1 MDDKKR
7 TKLQNKLK
15 EIDDTLNN
23 ERYWNKIDSHSLIV
37 ERNEIE
43 FKLNSENINLSLRDQ
58 RTKYYYA
65 SQCALFTNNLL
76 KNGYNGFNHSS
87 KEEIKEKGICF
98 NKYSINV
105 GYSQYGKDLKR
116 FNSKEEM
123 LGFVIGYNERSIN
136 SSPIYLDKKSGRA

>member
-7 TKLQNKLK
+7 TKLQNRLK
-15 EIDDTLNN
+15 EINDTLHN
-23 ERYWNKIDSHSLIV
+23 ERDWNKIDSHSLIV

-58 RTKYYYA
+58 RTKYYFA

-76 KNGYNGFNHSS
+76 KNGYD
-87 KEEIKEKGICF
+87 KRTTKDEVKQKGICF

-105 GYSQYGKDLKR
+105 GYSQYGTDLKR

-123 LGFVIGYNERSIN
+123 LGFVIGYNQSLFNKGE
-136 SSPIYLDKKSGRA
+136 

>member
-1 MDDKKR
+1 MDDKKK
-7 TKLQNKLK
+7 TKLQNRLK
-15 EIDDTLNN
+15 EINDTLNN
-23 ERYWNKIDSHSLIV
+23 ERDWNKIDSHSLIV

-58 RTKYYYA
+58 RTKYYFA

-76 KNGYNGFNHSS
+76 KNGYD
-87 KEEIKEKGICF
+87 KWTTKDEVEEKGICF

-123 LGFVIGYNERSIN
+123 LGFVIGYNQSLFNKGE
-136 SSPIYLDKKSGRA
+136 

>member
-7 TKLQNKLK
+7 TKLQNRLK
-15 EIDDTLNN
+15 EINDTLHN
-23 ERYWNKIDSHSLIV
+23 ERDWNKIDSHSLIV

-43 FKLNSENINLSLRDQ
+43 FKLNTENINLSLRDQ
-58 RTKYYYA
+58 RTKYYFA

-76 KNGYNGFNHSS
+76 KNGYD
-87 KEEIKEKGICF
+87 KRTTKDEVKQKGICF

-105 GYSQYGKDLKR
+105 GYSQYGTDLKR

-123 LGFVIGYNERSIN
+123 LGFVIGYNQSLFNKGE
-136 SSPIYLDKKSGRA
+136 

>member
-7 TKLQNKLK
+7 TKLQNRLK

-23 ERYWNKIDSHSLIV
+23 ERDWNKIDSHSLIV

-58 RTKYYYA
+58 RTKYYFA

-76 KNGYNGFNHSS
+76 KYGYD
-87 KEEIKEKGICF
+87 KRTTKDEVKQKGICF

-105 GYSQYGKDLKR
+105 GYSQYGTDLKR

-123 LGFVIGYNERSIN
+123 LGFVIGYNQSLFNKGE
-136 SSPIYLDKKSGRA
+136 

>member
-7 TKLQNKLK
+7 TKLQNRLK
-15 EIDDTLNN
+15 EINDTLHN
-23 ERYWNKIDSHSLIV
+23 ERDWNKIDSHSLIV

-58 RTKYYYA
+58 RTKYYFA

-76 KNGYNGFNHSS
+76 KNGYD
-87 KEEIKEKGICF
+87 KRTTKDEVKEKGICF

-105 GYSQYGKDLKR
+105 GYSQYGTDLKR

-123 LGFVIGYNERSIN
+123 LGFVIGYNQSLFNKGE
-136 SSPIYLDKKSGRA
+136 

>member
-7 TKLQNKLK
+7 TKLQNRLK

-23 ERYWNKIDSHSLIV
+23 ERDWNKIDSHSLIV

-76 KNGYNGFNHSS
+76 KYGYNGLIIHPRKRSRKRVFVL
-87 KEEIKEKGICF
+87 I
-98 NKYSINV
+98 SI
-105 GYSQYGKDLKR
+105 QLI
-116 FNSKEEM
+116 
-123 LGFVIGYNERSIN
+123 LVIVNTA
-136 SSPIYLDKKSGRA
+136 KT